1 MGKVAPQGDR
11 GAECAR
17 AFLGGASVRI
27 CIISNPVAGG
37 GLGNRRAR
45 ALCAALEGLG
55 HTVDVR
61 VTQAAGDAER
71 YAAESVPMGYDCF
84 VATGGDGTANEMVNG
99 LGDSGIPFTVLA
111 VGTANVVAR
120 QFKIPRQPEKLA
132 AMINRHQLETM
143 DLGVAQG
150 RRFLL
155 GAGAGLDAAITTKV
169 KKLRGRTS
177 SLWIWVRPAIETILT
192 YRFPEVRVTV
202 DGRIVSERAQY
213 AIVGNCIYSAGVFP
227 STPRA
232 RTNDGLLDVCLI
244 HDITPLKCAGM
255 AVHVWQPSF
264 IERRDVVYAQGK
276 EIRFEPAG
284 EEAAPLQIDGDPA
297 GELPVDFSVL
307 PAAARIIV
315 P

>member
-1 MGKVAPQGDR
+1 MRV
-11 GAECAR
+11 
-17 AFLGGASVRI
+17 

-45 ALCAALEGLG
+45 SLCTALERLG
-55 HTVDVR
+55 HEVDVR

-71 YAAESVPMGYDCF
+71 LAAAAVPEGFDCF
-84 VATGGDGTANEMVNG
+84 VATGGDGTANEMING
-99 LGDSGIPFTVLA
+99 MGDCGIPFTVLA

-120 QFKIPRQPEKLA
+120 QFQISRQPEELA
-132 AMINRHQLETM
+132 NTIHRHRLEAM
-143 DLGVAQG
+143 DLGVSKG

-155 GAGAGLDAAITTKV
+155 GAGAGLDAAITAKV
-169 KKLRGRTS
+169 KRLRGKTS

-192 YRFPEVRVTV
+192 YRYPEVRVTV
-202 DGRIVSERAQY
+202 DGTLLTARAQY

-232 RTNDGLLDVCLI
+232 RTDDGLLDVCVI
-244 HDITPLKCAGM
+244 HDITPIKCISM
-255 AVHVWQPSF
+255 AFHVWHPSF
-264 IERRDVVYAQGK
+264 IERADVRYAQGR
-276 EIRFEPAG
+276 EVTFEPAG

-297 GELPVDFSVL
+297 GSLPASFSVL